1 MIYAFDG
8 RKPKIGEGV
17 YINDHAIVI
26 GDVEIGDGCYVGA
39 GVILRGDYG
48 RIEIGAETA
57 VEEGVVV
64 HAPPERTCRIGEKVT
79 IGHGAIIHSSNIDR
93 LAVIGMGAVLSLG
106 AKIGESAIVA
116 EGAVVTFKQNV
127 SAGVVVG
134 GNPAKVLREVT
145 TKDKK
150 FLEKGKQI
158 YINVAKK
165 CLEIGLQS
173 IDKTRGLHGLQMEL

>member
-8 RKPKIGEGV
+8 RKPEIGQSV
-17 YINDHAIVI
+17 YINDHALVI
-26 GDVEIGDGCYVGA
+26 GDVKIGDGCYVGP

-57 VEEGVVV
+57 VEEGVVI
-64 HAPPERTCRIGEKVT
+64 HAPPERTCRIGERVT
-79 IGHGAIIHSSNIDR
+79 LGHGAIIHSSNIDR

-106 AKIGESAIVA
+106 AKIGEWAIVA

-127 SAGVVVG
+127 PAGVVVG

-145 TKDKK
+145 TKDKE
-150 FLEKGKQI
+150 FWEKGKQI
-158 YINVAKK
+158 YINLAQK
-165 CLEIGLQS
+165 CLKIGFQR
-173 IDKTRGLHGLQMEL
+173 IDKT